1 MKADAPEENA
11 HAGDGQIN
19 LVHKGTELAI
29 VQSSLV

>member
-11 HAGDGQIN
+11 HAGEGQTN

-29 VQSSLV
+29 AIRNI